1 MGRSPVTAI
10 GGSSW
15 GNERPDRRNG
25 QEHAHGIAFQG
36 LKAIAL
42 IQGFA
47 AAGPGFIAAI
57 ENIQHDDRYSDPIRG
72 RHNPAQRI
80 DEQVRPIVLAFVLFV
95 AANHG
100 NVGCGNVAMRGA
112 AASVFAGKVFIARG
126 MGVDGIKS
134 DDIAIGARH
143 HEQTHIAGLAELVG
157 GFPEV
162 VIDLLDTAGKSRS
175 IAPVRIERLYR
186 DVL

>member
-1 MGRSPVTAI
+1 MGLLFKGLKHSLHTGLCGGRS
-10 GGSSW
+10 W
-15 GNERPDRRNG
+15 FYR
-25 QEHAHGIAFQG
+25 
-36 LKAIAL
+36 
-42 IQGFA
+42 
-47 AAGPGFIAAI
+47 I

-126 MGVDGIKS
+126 R
-134 DDIAIGARH
+134 A
-143 HEQTHIAGLAELVG
+143 L
-157 GFPEV
+157 
-162 VIDLLDTAGKSRS
+162 TA
-175 IAPVRIERLYR
+175 
-186 DVL
+186 